1 VGVRLGAPLLSA
13 RWPAGMTEA
22 IEDLQ
27 RRVAALTTEA
37 RARARAY
44 QRSTW
49 IRFVGVFFPIP
60 FVVVLFR
67 LNFDA
72 WAYYVAGA
80 LFILSAAVLYTI
92 DSAASDKV
100 DAAAKA
106 AEKAEEAYDKA
117 LRREL
122 KLR

>member
-1 VGVRLGAPLLSA
+1 
-13 RWPAGMTEA
+13 MTEA
-22 IEDLQ
+22 IADLEQLQ
-27 RRVAALTTEA
+27 RRASALTTEA
-37 RARARAY
+37 QARARAY

-49 IRFVGVFFPIP
+49 VRFVGVFFPIP
-60 FVVVLFR
+60 FVVVLLR
-67 LNFDA
+67 LSIDA
-72 WAYYVAGA
+72 WFYYVAGA
-80 LFILSAAVLYTI
+80 LFIVSAAVLYTI
-92 DSAASDKV
+92 DGAASDKV

>member
-1 VGVRLGAPLLSA
+1 
-13 RWPAGMTEA
+13 MTEA
-22 IEDLQ
+22 IADLEQLQ
-27 RRVAALTTEA
+27 RRAAALTTEA
-37 RARARAY
+37 GVRARAY

-49 IRFVGVFFPIP
+49 VRFVGVFFPVP

-67 LNFDA
+67 LDLEA

-80 LFILSAAVLYTI
+80 LFIVSAAVLYTI

-106 AEKAEEAYDKA
+106 AERAQKAYEEAA
-117 LRREL
+117 RRGVSA
-122 KLR
+122 R

>member
-1 VGVRLGAPLLSA
+1 
-13 RWPAGMTEA
+13 MTEA
-22 IEDLQ
+22 TQDLQ
-27 RRVAALTTEA
+27 RRAAALTTQAE
-37 RARARAY
+37 ARARAY

>member
-1 VGVRLGAPLLSA
+1 
-13 RWPAGMTEA
+13 MTEA
-22 IEDLQ
+22 IEDLLRQ
-27 RRVAALTTEA
+27 ASALTVQAEA
-37 RARARAY
+37 RARSY

-49 IRFVGVFFPIP
+49 IRFVGVFFPVP

-67 LNFDA
+67 LDLEA

-80 LFILSAAVLYTI
+80 LFIVSAAVLYTI

-106 AEKAEEAYDKA
+106 AERAQKAYEEAA
-117 LRREL
+117 RRGVSA
-122 KLR
+122 R